1 MLTKFLK
8 YRLLLILVSSLCLFA
23 FHARAQN
30 TWETFGKNRVQ
41 HKNFDWKL
49 VTTTNFEIYFY
60 QGGNEIANFAARY
73 AESDFDRIADILGY
87 TPYSKTKIFIYNSIP
102 DLQQSNVGL
111 EDDSYVIG
119 GQTNFIKSR
128 VEIPYPGSLAAFKKE
143 LSLGIA
149 RMFIVEM
156 MFGGSLR
163 DMVQSSYLLSLPDWF
178 MSGAAAYVAEGW
190 SAEMDDYIRDASL
203 NKNMRRPSTLSGDR
217 SVLIGQSI
225 WNFIAERYGKSNIS
239 NILNLT
245 RIIRNEESSITSTLG
260 IPSYNQFLGEWRNY
274 YTSMAGSVA
283 ATYKLP
289 EPELIVKRN
298 KRNKY
303 LYNEIAISPDGK
315 QLAYSQN
322 FKGRYKVIVRNTASK
337 KRRWVMTGGSKVIN
351 QRIDEDLPLLDW
363 RNNSSLA
370 VVNVNK
376 GKYYLQ
382 LLDLSKSNSKKT
394 RKSLESFTQ
403 VKSMDISEDGS
414 AVVMSAVR
422 NGRNNIYVFDL
433 NRNSIRQVT
442 NDIYDDREPHFLYNS
457 TTAIVFSSNR
467 NTDSLSTGKTAF
479 HISDDNFDLY
489 IFNPDQS
496 TTMLR
501 RLTFSAGD
509 EIQPIAADASTVFF
523 LSDANGIDNLHKYSI
538 ADSTLSQVTG
548 FQQGLQSYAV
558 NMSTNSLAFL
568 MTNNGGSYIGLDKDF
583 NFNESV
589 KAIRT
594 RRSELQE
601 EIAGGTPGRLT
612 PNRQAPGTARRDSA
626 TTPSNSMDS
635 QLTLEEG
642 EVDTENYQF
651 DIDVKKQREESE
663 NRSRRT
669 LLNPPVAA
677 SARRQNVNVQ
687 GPFPYKSRFSAD
699 NIISSVLIDPLRGL
713 GVLFT
718 IDMNDILEDHKIY
731 GGVLAI
737 TDLRSSNF
745 FGEYQYLKH
754 RIDFGVRFDKKTI
767 FANSESRFQRYN
779 LNKLQFPVS
788 YPFSVS
794 SRVTVAPFLANARF
808 TNAIG
813 NPFVIGSP
821 GVLPDANT
829 VYGGVRAE
837 YVFDNTIIN
846 GLNMIEG
853 TRMKIRY
860 ENHLATNSPNQ
871 SFDNF
876 TIDLRNYQKIHRDI
890 IFATRLAYG
899 VFGGKARRN
908 YIMGGMDNWI
918 FNQRDNQSP
927 ERDDLMNYYRYDV
940 DRRDQLF
947 MEFVTPLRGFNYNKL
962 FGNNFGLFNAEF
974 RFPVVKY
981 FYRGPITS
989 NFFKNLQ
996 LVAFT
1001 DIGAAWTGKGPFS
1014 RQNSLNTR
1022 IEGGEGNPF
1031 RASVTNFKN
1040 PFLSGHGAGVRTLL
1054 LGYYLKFDVA
1064 WGVEDF
1070 VVSRPKYYL
1079 TFGYDF

>member
-1 MLTKFLK
+1 MITKFIKCKQL
-8 YRLLLILVSSLCLFA
+8 YSLIVGLCLFA
-23 FHARAQN
+23 FHTQAQN

-41 HKNFDWKL
+41 YKNFEWKL
-49 VTTTNFEIYFY
+49 LTTTNFEIYYY

-87 TPYSKTKIFIYNSIP
+87 TPYSKTKIFIYNSIT
-102 DLQQSNVGL
+102 DLQQSNAGL
-111 EDDSYVIG
+111 EDDTYVIG

-128 VEIPYPGSLAAFKKE
+128 VEIPYPGDQAGFKKE

-149 RMFIVEM
+149 RMFIMEM

-163 DMVQSSYLLSLPDWF
+163 DMVQSSYLLTLPDWF

-190 SAEMDDYIRDASL
+190 SVEMDDYIRDAAL
-203 NKNMRRPSTLSGDR
+203 NKNLRRPSTLSGDR
-217 SVLIGQSI
+217 AVLIGQSI

-274 YTSMAGSVA
+274 YTSMATTVA
-283 ATYKLP
+283 SSYKLP
-289 EPELIVKRN
+289 EPDLIIKRN
-298 KRNKY
+298 KRNKF
-303 LYNEIAISPDGK
+303 LYNQLATSPDGK
-315 QLAYSQN
+315 KIAYSQN
-322 FKGRYKVIVRNTASK
+322 YEGRYKVIVRNTDSK
-337 KRRWVMTGGSKVIN
+337 KSRWVMSGGSKVIN
-351 QRIDEDLPLLDW
+351 QRIDEELPLLEW
-363 RNNSSLA
+363 RNNNALA
-370 VVNVNK
+370 VVTVNK
-376 GKYYLQ
+376 GEYYLY
-382 LLDLSKSNSKKT
+382 LLDLSKANTKKT

-403 VKSMDISEDGS
+403 VKSIDISDDGT

-422 NGRNNIYVFDL
+422 NGRNDVYIFDL
-433 NRNSIRQVT
+433 NRNSIRQIT
-442 NDIYDDREPHFLYNS
+442 NDIYDDKEPKFLSNS
-457 TTAIVFSSNR
+457 TTAFVFSSNR
-467 NTDSLSTGKTAF
+467 NTDSLSTGKTGF
-479 HISDDNFDLY
+479 QILDNNFDLY
-489 IFNPDQS
+489 VFNPNQS
-496 TTMLR
+496 TTILQ
-501 RLTFSAGD
+501 RLTNSAGD
-509 EIQPIAADASTVFF
+509 ESQPVVAGDSAVFF
-523 LSDANGIDNLHKYSI
+523 LSNENGIDQLHKFNLTTNSV
-538 ADSTLSQVTG
+538 SQVTG
-548 FQQGLQSYAV
+548 FQQGLQAYAV
-558 NMSTNSLAFL
+558 NLSTNSLAYML
-568 MTNNGGSYIGLDKDF
+568 TRNGRNYIGLDKDF
-583 NFNESV
+583 NFNEQAS
-589 KAIRT
+589 AIRT
-594 RRSELQE
+594 RRSEIQE
-601 EIAGGTPGRLT
+601 ETAGGTPGRLST
-612 PNRQAPGTARRDSA
+612 IQPSSNAPRRDSTA
-626 TTPSNSMDS
+626 APVNSSDS
-635 QLTLEEG
+635 RLALEEG
-642 EVDTENYQF
+642 EVDTDNYQF

-669 LLNPPVAA
+669 LLNPPIAA
-677 SARRQNVNVQ
+677 NARRQNVSVQ

-718 IDMNDILEDHKIY
+718 INMNDILEDHKIY

-754 RIDFGVRFDKKTI
+754 QIDFGVRFDKKTI
-767 FANSESRFQRYN
+767 FVNSSSIFQRYN

-808 TNAIG
+808 TNTIG
-813 NPFVIGSP
+813 NPLYIGGA

-829 VYGGVRAE
+829 LYGGVRAE
-837 YVFDNTIIN
+837 YVFDNTTIN

-860 ENHLATNSPNQ
+860 ENYMAANTPNE
-871 SFDNF
+871 SFDNLS
-876 TIDLRNYQKIHRDI
+876 IDLRNYQKIHRDI

-908 YIMGGMDNWI
+908 YVMGGMDNWI
-918 FNQRDNQSP
+918 FNQRDNQG
-927 ERDDLMNYYRYDV
+927 RGDLLAYYDYAA

-974 RFPVVKY
+974 RFPIVKY

-1022 IEGGEGNPF
+1022 IEGGDNNPF
-1031 RASVTNFKN
+1031 RATVTNFKN
-1040 PFLSGHGAGVRTLL
+1040 PFLSGHGAGIRTLL

-1070 VVSRPKYYL
+1070 VVSGPKYYL